1 MYSTESFLVYLASPQ
16 LKENQKQ
23 NARNPDFPA
32 RDRQRKSG
40 NDSNSRS
47 VEYSFLPKMYTD
59 FCILGLI
66 LLLPE
71 FVAKSPRLQP
81 IPFFPEK
88 LQNCIV
94 ENPLGMTLNQ
104 TVNKKYS

>member
-1 MYSTESFLVYLASPQ
+1 MNSTESFLVYLASPQ

-23 NARNPDFPA
+23 NARNPDFPT
-32 RDRQRKSG
+32 RNTQRKSG

-66 LLLPE
+66 LLLSE